1 MEARHGNTL
10 SESSSEAAV
19 RTEVAEKLVDDL
31 KAVMQRAQEKAV
43 ERAKAAD
50 KVIRERP
57 YQTIGL
63 VFGLGLL
70 IGFLARRK

>member
-10 SESSSEAAV
+10 TETPREAAFG
-19 RTEVAEKLVDDL
+19 TEVTERLVDDL
-31 KAVMQRAQEKAV
+31 KAVVQRAQEKAV

-57 YQTIGL
+57 YQTIGIA
-63 VFGLGLL
+63 FALGVL
-70 IGFLARRK
+70 IGVLARRK

>member
-10 SESSSEAAV
+10 TESSSGAAV
-19 RTEVAEKLVDDL
+19 RTEVTEKLVDDL

-70 IGFLARRK
+70 IGYLARRK

>member
-10 SESSSEAAV
+10 TESRGEAAAG
-19 RTEVAEKLVDDL
+19 TQPTEKLMDDL
-31 KAVMQRAQEKAV
+31 KAVLQRAEEKAV

-50 KVIRERP
+50 RVIRDHP

>member
-10 SESSSEAAV
+10 TESSSEAAI
-19 RTEVAEKLVDDL
+19 RTEVTEKLVDDL

-57 YQTIGL
+57 YQTIG
-63 VFGLGLL
+63 VAFGLGLL

>member
-10 SESSSEAAV
+10 TESSSQAAT
-19 RTEVAEKLVDDL
+19 RTEVTEKLVDDL
-31 KAVMQRAQEKAV
+31 KAVVQRAQEKAV

-57 YQTIGL
+57 YQTIGIA
-63 VFGLGLL
+63 FGLGLL

>member
-10 SESSSEAAV
+10 TESTSEAAV
-19 RTEVAEKLVDDL
+19 RTEVTERLVDDL
-31 KAVMQRAQEKAV
+31 KAVMQRAEEKAV

-50 KVIRERP
+50 RVIRDHP
-57 YQTIGL
+57 YQTIGI

>member
-1 MEARHGNTL
+1 MESRIENLTA
-10 SESSSEAAV
+10 
-19 RTEVAEKLVDDL
+19 TETELAKDRIVDEL
-31 KAVMQRAQEKAV
+31 KTMIQRAEEKAV

-50 KVIRERP
+50 RVIRDHP

-70 IGFLARRK
+70 LGVLAGRRK

>member
-10 SESSSEAAV
+10 TESSSGAAV
-19 RTEVAEKLVDDL
+19 RTEVTEKLVDDL

>member
-10 SESSSEAAV
+10 TESTSAGTA
-19 RTEVAEKLVDDL
+19 RTEVTERLVDDM
-31 KAVMQRAQEKAV
+31 KAVIQRAQEKAV

-63 VFGLGLL
+63 AFGLGLL

>member
-10 SESSSEAAV
+10 TESPSETADS
-19 RTEVAEKLVDDL
+19 TEVTERLVDDL
-31 KAVMQRAQEKAV
+31 KAVIQRVQEKAV

-57 YQTIGL
+57 YQTIGIA
-63 VFGLGLL
+63 FGLGLL
-70 IGFLARRK
+70 IGILARRK

>member
-10 SESSSEAAV
+10 TESSSEAAI
-19 RTEVAEKLVDDL
+19 RTEVTEKLVDDL

-57 YQTIGL
+57 YQTIG
-63 VFGLGLL
+63 VAFGIGLL